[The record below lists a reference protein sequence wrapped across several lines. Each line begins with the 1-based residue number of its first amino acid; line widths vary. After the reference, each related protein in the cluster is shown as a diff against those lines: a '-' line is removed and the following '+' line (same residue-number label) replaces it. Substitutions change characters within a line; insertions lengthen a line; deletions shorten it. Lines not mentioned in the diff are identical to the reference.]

1 MAGRRRFARKSRV
14 QMMEDDIRR
23 YDVVVV
29 GAGPAGLIAALALR
43 QAGFSVAC
51 TGPAPKPGQPDMR
64 TTAFL
69 MGSVHYLESL
79 GLWARMAPA
88 AAPLAALNLIDR
100 TGRLFRAP
108 DLAFHASEVGE
119 RAFGYNVPNMALLS
133 ALFEAL
139 GDGFIPTAGVTTIVP
154 GHGSVRLALAE
165 GTRLEAKLVVGA
177 DGIHSLC
184 REAAGVGVRRWSCE
198 QTAVVCNFRHTR
210 PHRDTCTE
218 FHYPSGPFTVVP
230 LPGDWSALIWTVKPA
245 EAGRLAALSD
255 EALAGEIAERLDGLM
270 GDIVDVSARGAYPL
284 AGLIARRL
292 IGERIAFISHAAH
305 VMPPIGAQGL
315 NLGIRDIG
323 DLVRA
328 VSRSKSDPGAPAALS
343 AYERSRVADVWVRT
357 LAVDLLGR
365 TLTSGFPLL
374 QAARGAGLAA
384 LAVSGPLRRALMR
397 YSMAA

>member
-1 MAGRRRFARKSRV
+1 
-14 QMMEDDIRR
+14 MENDVRHF
-23 YDVVVV
+23 DVVVV
-29 GAGPAGLIAALALR
+29 GAGPAGLTAALALQ
-43 QAGFSVAC
+43 QAGFKVAC
-51 TGPAPKPGQPDMR
+51 TGPAPKPEQPDMR

-79 GLWARMAPA
+79 GLWDKMAPA
-88 AAPLAALNLIDR
+88 AAPLASLNLVDR

-119 RAFGYNVPNMALLS
+119 KAFGYNIPNMALLGV
-133 ALFEAL
+133 LFEAL
-139 GDGFIPTAGVTTIVP
+139 GDGFIPTSGVTAIVP
-154 GHGSVRLALAE
+154 GYASVRLTLAE
-165 GTRLEAKLVVGA
+165 GARLEAKLVVGA

-184 REAAGVGVRRWSCE
+184 REAAGVGVRSWSYE

-210 PHRDTCTE
+210 PHQETCTE
-218 FHYPSGPFTVVP
+218 FHCPSGPFTVVP

-245 EAGRLAALSD
+245 EAARLAALTD
-255 EALAGEIAERLDGLM
+255 ESLAAEIAGRLDGLM
-270 GDIVDVSARGAYPL
+270 GDIVEVSARGAYPL

-292 IGERIAFISHAAH
+292 VGERIAFISHAAH

-315 NLGIRDIG
+315 NLGIRDID

-328 VSRSKSDPGAPAALS
+328 ASQSKTDPGAQTALS
-343 AYERSRVADVWVRT
+343 SYERARLADVWVRT
-357 LAVDLLGR
+357 LAVDFLGR
-365 TLTSGFPLL
+365 TLTSGFLPL
-374 QAARGAGLAA
+374 QVARGAGLAA

>member
-1 MAGRRRFARKSRV
+1 
-14 QMMEDDIRR
+14 METDMRH

-29 GAGPAGLIAALALR
+29 GAGPAGLTAALALQ

-51 TGPAPKPGQPDMR
+51 TGPAPKPAQPDMR

-69 MGSVHYLESL
+69 MGSVHYLEDL
-79 GLWARMAPA
+79 GLWDKLAPS
-88 AAPLAALNLIDR
+88 AAPLSSLNLIDR

-119 RAFGYNVPNMALLS
+119 KAFGYNIPNMALLGV
-133 ALFEAL
+133 LFEAL
-139 GDGFIPTAGVTTIVP
+139 GAAFLPTAGVTAIVP
-154 GHGSVRLALAE
+154 DRDAVRLTLAD
-165 GTRLEAKLVVGA
+165 GTKLQAKLVVGA

-184 REAAGVGVRRWSCE
+184 REAAGVGVRGWSYE

-210 PHRDTCTE
+210 PHKETSTE

-245 EAGRLAALSD
+245 EAARLAMLSNED
-255 EALAGEIAERLDGLM
+255 LAGDIARRLDGLM
-270 GDIVDVSARGAYPL
+270 GDIVEVSARGAYPL
-284 AGLIARRL
+284 AGLIAKRL

-315 NLGIRDIG
+315 NLGIRDVA

-328 VSRSKSDPGAPAALS
+328 ALQSKADPGAPAALA
-343 AYERSRVADVWVRT
+343 AYERARLADVWVRT

-365 TLTSGFPLL
+365 TLTSGFLPL
-374 QAARGAGLAA
+374 QVARGAGLVA

>member
-1 MAGRRRFARKSRV
+1 
-14 QMMEDDIRR
+14 MMEEDAQHF
-23 YDVVVV
+23 DVVVV
-29 GAGPAGLIAALALR
+29 GAGPAGLTAALALA

-51 TGPAPKPGQPDMR
+51 TGPAPNPEQPDTR

-79 GLWARMAPA
+79 GLWDRMAPA
-88 AAPLAALNLIDR
+88 AAPLASLNLIDR

-119 RAFGYNVPNMALLS
+119 KAFGYNIPNVALL
-133 ALFEAL
+133 AVLFEAL
-139 GDGFIPTAGVTTIVP
+139 GGGFIPTAGVTAIVP
-154 GHGSVRLALAE
+154 GHDTVRLTLSE
-165 GTRLEAKLVVGA
+165 GIPLVAKLVVGA

-184 REAAGVGVRRWSCE
+184 REAAGVGVRSWSYE

-230 LPGDWSALIWTVKPA
+230 LPGDWSSLIWTVKPA
-245 EAGRLAALSD
+245 EAARLAALSN
-255 EALAGEIAERLDGLM
+255 ESLAGKIAERLDGLM
-270 GDIVDVSARGAYPL
+270 GDIVEVTARGAYPL

-328 VSRSKSDPGAPAALS
+328 VSQPKTDPGAPAALS
-343 AYERSRVADVWVRT
+343 AYERSRLADVWGRT

-365 TLTSGFPLL
+365 TLTSSFLPL
-374 QAARGAGLAA
+374 QAARGAGLMA
-384 LAVSGPLRRALMR
+384 LAMSGPLRRALMR